1 MGSMGDVLHFLNA
14 EPSKFC
20 DHQKLTKNMFSFYL
34 LTRKEV
40 ETLRQKYKEIVEQED
55 EEMDRKRKLLR
66 SKSNVNN

>member
-1 MGSMGDVLHFLNA
+1 
-14 EPSKFC
+14 
-20 DHQKLTKNMFSFYL
+20 